1 MDSFHKKSVLEYI
14 CSVNFAYCLI
24 DFNIDESRL
33 ATQKEE
39 IQNTADLINSH
50 EFNKN
55 ESSYCNICEF
65 LKYCNG

>member
-1 MDSFHKKSVLEYI
+1 MISSIVMLKLYAIKSR
-14 CSVNFAYCLI
+14 SLI
-24 DFNIDESRL
+24 DFNIDESKL

-39 IQNTADLINSH
+39 IENTADLINSH

-65 LKYCNG
+65 SKYCNG